1 VGTPHVEA
9 LVLEAAGVIWGFV
22 AMGVAAAFL
31 VRWAWRFELR
41 VLWALGH
48 RGEPFD
54 PHGREP
60 ADGPGPWP
68 ATLDGASGPGRV
80 PGDAHPARARR
91 PSHPAGRQPGS
102 EPLDPADRGGVGRA
116 ALAGVLA
123 WKRLRL
129 LSVLAD
135 GGTVILACRRHPAAL
150 FGPIGGGRG
159 IGARPD
165 PGATGRRRR
174 VRPSRGSEPVGAG
187 ALALAPDD
195 RTIVLALGD
204 GEAANM
210 ALSLLERWCQEGVW
224 LHVRPAWLRRPG
236 FVDRS
241 PGAPLEVNAVELLD
255 TGQNSLRAPL
265 AAA

>member
-1 VGTPHVEA
+1 
-9 LVLEAAGVIWGFV
+9 VILGFV
-22 AMGVAAAFL
+22 AIGVAGAFL
-31 VRWAWRFELR
+31 VRWAWRFQLR

-48 RGEPFD
+48 RGEPLD

-60 ADGPGPWP
+60 ASGPGPWS

-80 PGDAHPARARR
+80 PGDAHPARAPRS
-91 PSHPAGRQPGS
+91 SHPAGRQAGS
-102 EPLDPADRGGVGRA
+102 EPLDPADRGGVRRA
-116 ALAGVLA
+116 APAGVLA

-135 GGTVILACRRHPAAL
+135 GGTVILACRRPPAAP
-150 FGPIGGGRG
+150 FGPISGGRRM
-159 IGARPD
+159 GAKRD
-165 PGATGRRRR
+165 PRAVGRRR
-174 VRPSRGSEPVGAG
+174 VRSSRGLEPVGPAEF
-187 ALALAPDD
+187 ALAPDD

-204 GEAANM
+204 GEAASM
-210 ALSLLERWCQEGVW
+210 ALSLLEWWCDEGVW
-224 LHVRPAWLRRPG
+224 LHVRPAALG
-236 FVDRS
+236 DAGMVDRP